1 MSELIYL
8 DSGSTTPVDKRVW
21 EAMLPYFSQSYG
33 NPSTLYALGR
43 EGRKAVEAARENIAA
58 ILGADNPQEIV
69 FTSGASES
77 NNYILKGM
85 AVQSREKGKHI
96 ITSRTEHSSVMNTC
110 KALEKL
116 GYEITYLP
124 VDKYGV
130 VHPDSLEKAITPQ
143 TILVS
148 IITANNEVGTIAPI
162 KELAAI
168 ARNQNIPF
176 HTDAVQAIGSM
187 PIKVN
192 ELGVDAVSLSA
203 HKNYGPKGVGILYLR
218 QTLKPFSLIH
228 GGGQE
233 NKKRAGTENVPG
245 IVGMAKALELNE
257 AERSERVA
265 KMNFLREKLTDGILS
280 SIPASY
286 LTGHPEQRAAHVA
299 SFIFEYVEGESI
311 LLYLDKEG
319 IAVSSG
325 SACTS
330 GSLEPS
336 HVLLAMGIPA
346 EKAHGSIRFTLHK
359 DNTEAEIDRVLEVLP
374 GIINRLRE
382 MSPITP
388 ENLKCVGK

>member
-1 MSELIYL
+1 MNTIYL
-8 DSGSTTPVDKRVW
+8 DSGSSTAVDKRVL
-21 EAMLPYFSQSYG
+21 EAMMPYFSESYG

-43 EGRKAVEAARENIAA
+43 EGRKAVETSRETIAR
-58 ILGADNPQEIV
+58 ILGADNPAEIV

-77 NNYILKGM
+77 NNYIIKGM
-85 AVQSREKGKHI
+85 AVHNREQGQHI
-96 ITSRTEHSSVMNTC
+96 ITSSIEHSSVLNTC
-110 KALEKL
+110 KVMEKM
-116 GYEITYLP
+116 GYLVTYLP
-124 VDKYGV
+124 VDRYGV
-130 VHPDSLEKAITPQ
+130 VHPESLEKAITPQ
-143 TILVS
+143 TILIS
-148 IITANNEVGTIAPI
+148 IMAANNEVGTIAPL
-162 KELAAI
+162 KELAGI
-168 ARNQNIPF
+168 AHRHKIPF
-176 HTDAVQAIGSM
+176 HSDAVQAIGSM
-187 PIKVN
+187 PLKVN
-192 ELGVDAVSLSA
+192 ELEVDALSLSA
-203 HKNYGPKGVGILYLR
+203 HKNYGPKGAGILYLR

-245 IVGMAKALELNE
+245 IVGIAKALELNE
-257 AERSERVA
+257 EERTQRVA
-265 KMNFLREKLTDGILS
+265 KMNFLREKLTNGILS
-280 SIPASY
+280 TIPAAY
-286 LTGHPEQRAAHVA
+286 LTGHPEQRASHVA

-336 HVLLAMGIPA
+336 HVLLAMGIPP

-382 MSPITP
+382 MSPVTP
-388 ENLKCVGK
+388 ENLKCVLEQ